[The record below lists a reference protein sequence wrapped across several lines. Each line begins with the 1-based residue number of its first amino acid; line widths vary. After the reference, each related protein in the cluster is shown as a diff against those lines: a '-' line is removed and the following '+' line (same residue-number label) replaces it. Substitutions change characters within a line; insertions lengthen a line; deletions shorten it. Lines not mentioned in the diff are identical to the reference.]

1 MNNQKIKTATVAACC
16 GVVGRALVEELVSA
30 GASVVGY
37 CRPGDEARAK
47 ELTAKYPG
55 KVTVLFGDLTS
66 SLSAKKLVTQ
76 SLEILGGVIDA
87 HYHAVGVYS
96 WSSWSDVSE
105 EEVARLWT
113 SNFTTAWSL
122 GREIFDAMKSQGTGA
137 LMFVSARDTIR
148 SAPLGMGPYLASKAA
163 LNMFVQSLAAEGV
176 PFGIRVNAVLP
187 TIIDTQVNREAMPG
201 EEPSTWVNPE
211 QLAGVMLDLSQASR
225 ANVSG
230 ALIPV
235 QGKMV

>member
-1 MNNQKIKTATVAACC
+1 MNNQRIKTATVAACC
-16 GVVGRALVEELVSA
+16 GVVGRALVQELVSA
-30 GASVVGY
+30 GASVVGF
-37 CRPGDEARAK
+37 CRPGDEARAQD
-47 ELTAKYPG
+47 LAAKYPG
-55 KVTVLFGDLTS
+55 KFTALFGDLTS
-66 SLSAKKLVTQ
+66 SKSAKELITE
-76 SLEILGGVIDA
+76 SLEVLGGVIDA

-105 EEVARLWT
+105 EEVARLWS

-122 GREIFDAMKSQGTGA
+122 GREIFDAMKSQGAGA

-148 SAPLGMGPYLASKAA
+148 SAPAGMGPYLASKAA
-163 LNMFVQSLAAEGV
+163 LNMFVQSLAVEGV

-187 TIIDTQVNREAMPG
+187 TIIDTQVNREAMPD
-201 EEPSTWVNPE
+201 EDPSSWVDPE

>member
-16 GVVGRALVEELVSA
+16 GVVGRALVDELVST
-30 GASVVGY
+30 GASVVGF

-47 ELTAKYPG
+47 ELTSKYPG
-55 KVTVLFGDLTS
+55 KFTVLFGELTTS
-66 SLSAKKLVTQ
+66 QSAKELVTQ
-76 SLEILGGVIDA
+76 SLEILGGTIDA

-96 WSSWSDVSE
+96 RSSWNDVSE
-105 EEVARLWT
+105 EEVARLWS

-122 GREIFDAMKSQGTGA
+122 GREIFDVMKSQGFGS

-148 SAPLGMGPYLASKAA
+148 SAPAGMGPYLASKAA
-163 LNMFVQSLAAEGV
+163 LNMFVQSLASEGV

-187 TIIDTQVNREAMPG
+187 TIIDTQVNREAMPD
-201 EEPSTWVNPE
+201 EDPLNWVNPE
-211 QLAGVMLDLSQASR
+211 QLAGVMLDLSQSSR

-235 QGKMV
+235 QGKMI